1 MYDYEKP
8 SKSQN
13 KRDMHA
19 LQKIGEGLALL
30 NQKQLEGLSLP
41 ADLLKSINEAK
52 IITSDK
58 AKRRQHQFIGKLMR
72 EVDEDTLA
80 RIKRIVK

>member
-1 MYDYEKP
+1 MYEFEKP

-19 LQKIGEGLALL
+19 LQKLGEVLVTLNANQLAALD
-30 NQKQLEGLSLP
+30 LP
-41 ADLLKSINEAK
+41 PDLLKAINAAK
-52 IITSDK
+52 TISSDK

-72 EVDEDTLA
+72 GIDEDVLL
-80 RIKRIVK
+80 RIKQVC